1 MLAIEVSAIIDGQVS
16 ADDGFDGAMTA
27 TQQTD
32 ETLLAKPVA
41 EIPEGSLAA
50 LRRKARDC
58 RACDLWKH
66 ATQTVFGEGPA
77 NARIVLIG
85 EQPGLQED
93 REGAPFVGPAGKL
106 LDRAL
111 DEAGIDRSQVY
122 LTNTVKHFKYEPRG
136 KLRLHKRANA
146 AEQEACRM
154 WLAAELAR
162 IRPKVI
168 VALGAMAAQT
178 LFGNTFSVTRERGRW
193 RALAAGAS
201 GFATLHPSAVL
212 RAPAE
217 RRAELYR
224 ELVHDL
230 KAIKAHRES

>member
-1 MLAIEVSAIIDGQVS
+1 MPEDSHKAEIP
-16 ADDGFDGAMTA
+16 
-27 TQQTD
+27 
-32 ETLLAKPVA
+32 LAKPVA
-41 EIPEGSLAA
+41 EIPGGSLTA
-50 LRRKARDC
+50 LRRKARGC
-58 RACDLWKH
+58 RACDLWKD
-66 ATQTVFGEGPA
+66 ATQTVFGKGPDK
-77 NARIVLIG
+77 ARIMLIG
-85 EQPGLQED
+85 EQPGLHED
-93 REGAPFVGPAGKL
+93 REGTPFVGPAGRL

-111 DEAGIDRSQVY
+111 DEAGLDRSQVY

-162 IRPKVI
+162 IQPKVI

-178 LFGNTFSVTRERGRW
+178 LFGSTFSVTRERGRW
-193 RALAAGAS
+193 RPLGAGAA

-212 RAPAE
+212 RAPAD

-224 ELVHDL
+224 ELVRDL
-230 KAIKAHRES
+230 KSIKAHGELNDP